1 MWKQPDRII
10 SAGLGLIRK
19 DRRMKLLGHSDGV
32 NLQITN
38 LDIDD
43 AGNYICEVENE
54 GEPILQTNQLQIL
67 GKTAADIISALS
79 YSFSSSKDHNF
90 SPRTEPDS
98 QEGFEVQFFLQY
110 WKLKKQIYFS
120 LKLSC
125 NASGFPSPRISW
137 QRQVCKINITFLS
150 SSDAFCVP

>member
-10 SAGLGLIRK
+10 SAGMGMIRK
-19 DRRMKLLGHSDGV
+19 DRRMKLLEHNDGV

-67 GKTAADIISALS
+67 GII
-79 YSFSSSKDHNF
+79 
-90 SPRTEPDS
+90 
-98 QEGFEVQFFLQY
+98 EVFYANQTNL
-110 WKLKKQIYFS
+110 
-120 LKLSC
+120 
-125 NASGFPSPRISW
+125 
-137 QRQVCKINITFLS
+137 FLS
-150 SSDAFCVP
+150 KCHQKL

>member
-10 SAGLGLIRK
+10 SAGMGMIRK
-19 DRRMKLLGHSDGV
+19 DRRMKLLEHNDGV

-67 GKTAADIISALS
+67 G
-79 YSFSSSKDHNF
+79 N
-90 SPRTEPDS
+90 
-98 QEGFEVQFFLQY
+98 
-110 WKLKKQIYFS
+110 
-120 LKLSC
+120 
-125 NASGFPSPRISW
+125 
-137 QRQVCKINITFLS
+137 
-150 SSDAFCVP
+150 